1 MPAGKLQMLKRVLVS
16 LLVELAYQYGIANV
30 TITRD
35 SLDADIKKTFRR
47 VILKVHPDKG
57 GSEAATKRLNEAWLA
72 WQDEAKKSQG
82 PGRPPKTSKPT
93 PTMLETF
100 EAQS

>member
-1 MPAGKLQMLKRVLVS
+1 MCYNTHVS
-16 LLVELAYQYGIANV
+16 FRGNFRHGEGYFCTIAQGLL
-30 TITRD
+30 ITRD

-57 GSEAATKRLNEAWLA
+57 GSEAATKRLNEAWSA

-93 PTMLETF
+93 PAMLETF